1 MNDFIPAFEW
11 QRVMV
16 EPWTANL
23 PTTFWIVL
31 MGFLITAACGMIGN
45 YLILRRMA
53 LVGDAISH
61 SVLPGLAIAF
71 LLVHSL
77 NTVPM
82 FIGALVAGIL
92 TTVLIEL
99 IHKKSRVKQD
109 SAIGI
114 TFSTLFA
121 IGVILISFGQME
133 EVHLDAE
140 CVLYGEITLVPLDLV
155 QAELRPGA
163 FSVMEKIPLLNS
175 EIFLNE
181 NLIDRSVSTAEEWLG
196 FRRIVPMLNVGPP
209 SVIRMAIVT
218 SVTLLLILLFYK
230 ELLVTSF
237 DSGLSSSLGI
247 NATMVHYAL
256 MAMLSVII
264 VSAFEAVGAILVIAM
279 LILPGATASLLAH
292 RLPPMFGITVLHAA
306 LSAIGGIHLATW
318 LNCSPAGAMVVAG
331 SVLFALAWVFS
342 PSEGLLRRW
351 LGRELDE
358 LDEEE
363 LGRLAKGV

>member
-1 MNDFIPAFEW
+1 
-11 QRVMV
+11 
-16 EPWTANL
+16 
-23 PTTFWIVL
+23 
-31 MGFLITAACGMIGN
+31 MGFLITAACGLIGN

-53 LVGDAISH
+53 LVGDAISQ

-71 LLVHSL
+71 LLSHSL

-82 FIGALVAGIL
+82 FIGALGAGIV

-99 IHKKSRVKQD
+99 IHKKTRVKQD

-121 IGVILISFGQME
+121 IGVILISFGQTE
-133 EVHLDAE
+133 AVHLDAE
-140 CVLYGEITLVPLDLV
+140 CVLYGEIAFVPLDLV
-155 QAELRPGA
+155 QTELGA
-163 FSVMEKIPLLNS
+163 GALSVVEKIPGLNS
-175 EIFLNE
+175 EMFLSGNT
-181 NLIDRSVSTAEEWLG
+181 LTIA
-196 FRRIVPMLNVGPP
+196 PP

-218 SVTLLLILLFYK
+218 VVTLLLILVFYK
-230 ELLVTSF
+230 ELLVTRF

-247 NATMVHYAL
+247 NSTVVHYSL

-279 LILPGATASLLAH
+279 LTLPGATASLLAH
-292 RLPPMFGITVLHAA
+292 RLPRMFGITVTHAA
-306 LSAIGGIHLATW
+306 LSAVGGIHLATW

-331 SVLFALAWVFS
+331 SVLFGLAWVFS
-342 PSEGLLRRW
+342 PSQGLLRHW

-358 LDEEE
+358 FGEEE
-363 LGRLAKGV
+363 IERLVKGG

>member
-1 MNDFIPAFEW
+1 VTDFIPAFEW
-11 QRVMV
+11 QRVLV
-16 EPWTANL
+16 EPWTENL

-31 MGFLITAACGMIGN
+31 MGFLITAACGLIGN

-61 SVLPGLAIAF
+61 SVLPGMAIAF
-71 LLVHSL
+71 LLADSL
-77 NTVPM
+77 STLPM
-82 FIGALVAGIL
+82 FLGALGAGIV

-99 IHKKSRVKQD
+99 IHKKTRVKQD

-121 IGVILISFGQME
+121 IGVIIISVGLSDS
-133 EVHLDAE
+133 VHLDTD
-140 CVLYGEITLVPLDLV
+140 CVLYGEIAFVPLDLV
-155 QAELRPGA
+155 QTKLGSDAL
-163 FSVMEKIPLLNS
+163 SVVEKIPGLNS
-175 EIFLNE
+175 EMFLDGD
-181 NLIDRSVSTAEEWLG
+181 LLTLA
-196 FRRIVPMLNVGPP
+196 PP
-209 SVIRMAIVT
+209 SVIRMAVVAGI
-218 SVTLLLILLFYK
+218 TLLLIVLFYK

-247 NATMVHYAL
+247 NSNVVHYVL
-256 MAMLSVII
+256 MGMLSVII

-292 RLPPMFGITVLHAA
+292 RLPPMFGITVVHAL
-306 LSAIGGIHLATW
+306 LSAVGGIHLATW
-318 LNCSPAGAMVVAG
+318 LDCSPAGAMVVAG
-331 SVLFALAWVFS
+331 SAVFALAWVFS

-351 LGRELDE
+351 LGCELDE

-363 LGRLAKGV
+363 LERLAKGV

>member
-1 MNDFIPAFEW
+1 MTDFIPPFEW
-11 QRVMV
+11 QRVLV
-16 EPWTANL
+16 EPWTENL
-23 PTTFWIVL
+23 STTFWIVL
-31 MGFLITAACGMIGN
+31 MGFLITAACGLIGN

-61 SVLPGLAIAF
+61 SVLPGMAIAF
-71 LLVHSL
+71 LLADSL
-77 NTVPM
+77 STLPM
-82 FIGALVAGIL
+82 FLGALGAGIV

-99 IHKKSRVKQD
+99 IHKKTRVKQD

-121 IGVILISFGQME
+121 IGVIIISVGLSDS
-133 EVHLDAE
+133 VHLDTE
-140 CVLYGEITLVPLDLV
+140 CVLYGEIAFVPLDLV
-155 QAELRPGA
+155 QTKLGSDAL
-163 FSVMEKIPLLNS
+163 SVVEKIPGLNS
-175 EIFLNE
+175 EMFLDGD
-181 NLIDRSVSTAEEWLG
+181 LLTIA
-196 FRRIVPMLNVGPP
+196 PP
-209 SVIRMAIVT
+209 SVIRMAVVAGI
-218 SVTLLLILLFYK
+218 TLLLVVLFYK

-247 NATMVHYAL
+247 NSTVVHYAL
-256 MAMLSVII
+256 MGMLSVII

-292 RLPPMFGITVLHAA
+292 RLPLMFGITVVHAL
-306 LSAIGGIHLATW
+306 LSAVGGIHLATW
-318 LNCSPAGAMVVAG
+318 LDCSPAGAMVVAG
-331 SVLFALAWVFS
+331 SAVFALAWVFS

-363 LGRLAKGV
+363 LERLAKGI

>member
-1 MNDFIPAFEW
+1 MTDFIPPFEW
-11 QRVMV
+11 QRVLV
-16 EPWTANL
+16 EPWTENL
-23 PTTFWIVL
+23 STTFWIVL
-31 MGFLITAACGMIGN
+31 MGFLITAACGLIGN

-61 SVLPGLAIAF
+61 SVLPGMAIAF
-71 LLVHSL
+71 LLADSL
-77 NTVPM
+77 STLPM
-82 FIGALVAGIL
+82 FLGALGAGIV

-99 IHKKSRVKQD
+99 IHKKTRVKQD

-121 IGVILISFGQME
+121 IGVIIISVGLSDS
-133 EVHLDAE
+133 VHLDTE
-140 CVLYGEITLVPLDLV
+140 CVLYGEIAFVPLDLV
-155 QAELRPGA
+155 QTKLGSDAL
-163 FSVMEKIPLLNS
+163 SVVEKIPGLNS
-175 EIFLNE
+175 EMFLDGD
-181 NLIDRSVSTAEEWLG
+181 LLTIA
-196 FRRIVPMLNVGPP
+196 PP
-209 SVIRMAIVT
+209 SVIRMAVVAGI
-218 SVTLLLILLFYK
+218 TLLLIVLFYK

-247 NATMVHYAL
+247 NSTVVHYAL
-256 MAMLSVII
+256 MGMLSVII

-292 RLPPMFGITVLHAA
+292 RLPLMFGITVVHAL
-306 LSAIGGIHLATW
+306 LSAVGGIHLATW
-318 LNCSPAGAMVVAG
+318 LDCSPAGAMVVAG
-331 SVLFALAWVFS
+331 SAVFALAWVFS

-363 LGRLAKGV
+363 LERLAKGV